1 MKNQPNKAA
10 KNAIMQGAFLLSLA
24 FPLMFGGPAMYFWI
38 GAPALADGQWL
49 TPALCIL
56 AMASGV
62 VIGFI
67 GIKTILRGIFED

>member
-1 MKNQPNKAA
+1 MKKLPDKPAN
-10 KNAIMQGAFLLSLA
+10 NAIMQGAFLLSLA

-62 VIGFI
+62 VIAFS

>member
-1 MKNQPNKAA
+1 
-10 KNAIMQGAFLLSLA
+10 
-24 FPLMFGGPAMYFWI
+24 MFGGPAMYFWI

-62 VIGFI
+62 VIAFS